1 MVTLSEKAA
10 SELKSIMDQNGGT
23 FVGVRV
29 FVAGGGC
36 SGLQYGMQIADEAPS
51 AEDLVFEHD
60 GVKVIVDNQ
69 SHQHLEGASIDFDDS
84 LQGGG
89 FKINNPNA
97 VKSCGCGNS
106 FSSGEEAGAQ
116 GGGCGSG
123 GGSSGSGGGGCGCGG
138 N

>member
-1 MVTLSEKAA
+1 MISLSEKAA
-10 SELKSIMDQNGGT
+10 SEIRTIMEQNGGT
-23 FVGVRV
+23 FEGIRV

-36 SGLQYGMQIADEAPS
+36 SGLSYGMQIADEPATS
-51 AEDLVFEHD
+51 DDLVFESG
-60 GVKVIVDNQ
+60 GVKVIVDMA
-69 SHQHLEGASIDFDDS
+69 SHQYLTGASIDFDDS

-106 FSSGEEAGAQ
+106 FSSGEEEGAQ

-123 GGSSGSGGGGCGCGG
+123 GGGCGCGG
-138 N
+138 H